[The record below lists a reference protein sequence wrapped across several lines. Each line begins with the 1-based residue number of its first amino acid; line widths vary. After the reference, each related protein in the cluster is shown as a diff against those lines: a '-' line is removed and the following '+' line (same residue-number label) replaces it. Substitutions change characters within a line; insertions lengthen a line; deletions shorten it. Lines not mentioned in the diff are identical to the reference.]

1 MTDEDL
7 SLKNPLE
14 LPIRFSKKNY
24 YDYENL
30 WYKMPFFVE
39 KKGST
44 GLTLIKK
51 ALKFLYDLFKYLA
64 WISFLSIVSLMINK
78 VLVSETQFI
87 SSNST
92 CF

>member
-51 ALKFLYDLFKYLA
+51 ALKFLYGEAYDDSKKRTKLFGGKSY
-64 WISFLSIVSLMINK
+64 
-78 VLVSETQFI
+78 
-87 SSNST
+87 
-92 CF
+92 